1 MPETILLIE
10 ENIDTAES
18 ISGILRLAHYDVLN
32 AEEGKAGVRLAM
44 EKHPDLILCDVTMS
58 DIDGYSVFH
67 ILNKDPFAANI
78 PFIFLTSHTDQTEVR
93 HAMNLGADD
102 YMTKPFDGHDLLK
115 VVEVRLKKKALLK
128 ASFNNDLHDVNS
140 FFTKAREL
148 KEFSKLSQNRAI
160 RTYRKRDF
168 LFMEGQPPYELY
180 FIIKG
185 EVKTYMTN
193 KEGKE
198 LITGIYKNGDF
209 VGYAPILE
217 EIVYTENAMV
227 IEDTQVVLIPKQDF
241 LALIYSS
248 RDIAHKFIQLLSN
261 NLIETENRLLD
272 LAYQSVRQR
281 VAGALLRILDQYTLP
296 GRKGMITIS
305 RRDISNMIGTAT
317 ESLNRTLG
325 DFQEEGLIDLM
336 HEGIRVIER
345 VKLEKIAR

>member
-10 ENIDTAES
+10 EDIETTES
-18 ISGILRLAHYDVLN
+18 ICGILRLAHYDVLN
-32 AEEGKAGVRLAM
+32 AGEGKTGVKLAM
-44 EKHPDLILCDVTMS
+44 EKHPDLILCDVTMP

-67 ILNKDPFAANI
+67 ILNKDPFASSI
-78 PFIFLTSHTDQTEVR
+78 PFVFLTNQANENR
-93 HAMNLGADD
+93 QAMNLGADD
-102 YMTKPFDGHDLLK
+102 YMTKPFEGHDLLK
-115 VVEVRLKKKALLK
+115 VVEVRLQKKALLK
-128 ASFNNDLHDVNS
+128 SSFNNDLHDVNS

-148 KEFSKLSQNRAI
+148 KEFSKLSQNRTI

-193 KEGKE
+193 KEGRE
-198 LITGIYKNGDF
+198 LITGFYKNGDF
-209 VGYAPILE
+209 VGYTPILE
-217 EIVYTENAMV
+217 EIVYNENAMV
-227 IEDTQVVLIPKQDF
+227 TEDTQVVLIPKQDF

-261 NLIETENRLLD
+261 NLIETENRLLN

-281 VAGALLRILDQYTLP
+281 VAGALLRIIDQYSLP

-325 DFQEEGLIDLM
+325 DFQEEGLIDLE

-345 VKLEKIAR
+345 AKLEKICR